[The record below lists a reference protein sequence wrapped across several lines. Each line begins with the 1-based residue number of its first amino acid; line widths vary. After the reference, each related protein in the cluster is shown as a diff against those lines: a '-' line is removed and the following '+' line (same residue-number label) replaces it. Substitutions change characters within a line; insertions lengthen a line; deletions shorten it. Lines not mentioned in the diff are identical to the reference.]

1 VDHVATLQDYL
12 TCYQAM
18 ERKVM
23 EDHGVDVLTPKI
35 KEIVAEKRID
45 AFDAFTRYLLST
57 CHPKMR
63 SQDKHSMS
71 QRYFHCLCLITEA
84 KLKSALLTN
93 EITINEPTRM
103 RDIPLCDALLA
114 SDGVFDILTAYI
126 HTQFPD
132 LPLEFKF
139 GTLHS
144 AFEWLRQFHTSG
156 ETDMSKCPSLY
167 TKDTA
172 VEFHYLLVTVLAGYK
187 AGLEVLGTQC
197 DMGHEGR
204 PPYRPEHY
212 DLA

>member
-23 EDHGVDVLTPKI
+23 EDHRVDVMTPEI
-35 KEIVAEKRID
+35 KEIVAEKRIN

-57 CHPKMR
+57 C
-63 SQDKHSMS
+63 
-71 QRYFHCLCLITEA
+71 
-84 KLKSALLTN
+84 
-93 EITINEPTRM
+93 
-103 RDIPLCDALLA
+103 
-114 SDGVFDILTAYI
+114 
-126 HTQFPD
+126 PD

-144 AFEWLRQFHTSG
+144 AFEQLRQFHTSG

-167 TKDTA
+167 TKDTV

-197 DMGHEGR
+197 DVDYEGR

-212 DLA
+212 DLAWMFTFLLWRIAHSSIL